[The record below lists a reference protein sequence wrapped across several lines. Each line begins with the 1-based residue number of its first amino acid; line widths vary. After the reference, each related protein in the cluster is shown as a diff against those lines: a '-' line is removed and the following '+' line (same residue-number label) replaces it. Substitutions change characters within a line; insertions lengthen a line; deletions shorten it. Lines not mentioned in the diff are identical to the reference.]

1 MNPHRASDA
10 LTAIVQEPTCGDTT
24 FYAQPRPLMRSGYLV
39 RSTKAVTALR
49 MIDRLLAVS
58 TGRRGKNRPPAEP
71 QRILVSNWAHLGDVL
86 TSLPTLRLLRES
98 FPRSRIDL
106 IVGRHAQAAV
116 EGSRLY
122 DHLYRI
128 DHFLLSR
135 AAGGLAAKHAV
146 YLQDKRQFLAA
157 APAAR
162 YEVAIDL
169 YPYFPPAAPL
179 FWQARIP
186 IRCGFTSGG
195 FGPLLTHPVPWV
207 YQAKSISQ
215 YGGDLVAALWA
226 EAAPAT
232 GHLAPYWPST
242 PGLATPSEEPPTH
255 APLMDAPYVVLH
267 IGTGAAWKEWPE
279 DRWREL
285 VQRWPAD
292 APRLVICGRGEEEVA
307 RARRIADA
315 GPPGRSVLFIDRPWR
330 DFAALLAGAA
340 GLICLES
347 AACHLAAAFSL
358 PTVAIYSG
366 VNEHRLWGPDNP
378 NARLLT
384 SRTAC
389 APCHRAG
396 CATMAC
402 IRGVSTDEVLAA
414 IGSLIG
420 LGPSAPDAAPHALE
434 PLRVI

>member
-1 MNPHRASDA
+1 MNPDHAEDARSSAAAHRIFRDDIA
-10 LTAIVQEPTCGDTT
+10 
-24 FYAQPRPLMRSGYLV
+24 YAQPRPLTRGGYLV
-39 RSTKAVTALR
+39 RSAKAVTTLR
-49 MIDRLLAVS
+49 MIDRLLALS
-58 TGRRGKNRPPAEP
+58 RPLRAAAQPTSEP
-71 QRILVSNWAHLGDVL
+71 QRILVANWAHLGDVL

-135 AAGGLAAKHAV
+135 AAGGLSAKHAA
-146 YLQDKRQFLAA
+146 YRQDKRAFLAA
-157 APAAR
+157 AKAAR

-186 IRCGFTSGG
+186 VRCGFTSGG
-195 FGPLLTHPVPWV
+195 FGPLLTHPVKWT
-207 YQAKSISQ
+207 YQGKPISQ
-215 YGGDLVAALWA
+215 YGRELVAALWA
-226 EAAPAT
+226 EAAPTT
-232 GHLAPYWPST
+232 GHLAPYWPQ
-242 PGLATPSEEPPTH
+242 PALPALATPADE
-255 APLMDAPYVVLH
+255 PYVVLH
-267 IGTGAAWKEWPE
+267 IGAGAAWKEWPE
-279 DRWREL
+279 CRWHDL

-292 APRLVICGRGEEEVA
+292 APRLVLCGSGDAEAA
-307 RARRIADA
+307 RARRIAGA

-330 DFAALLAGAA
+330 DFAALLAGAT

-366 VNEHRLWGPDNP
+366 VNERPLWGPDNP
-378 NARLLT
+378 NARLL
-384 SRTAC
+384 SAPTAC
-389 APCHRAG
+389 TPCHRAG

-402 IRGVSTDEVLAA
+402 IRGVSADEVLAA
-414 IGSLIG
+414 IAPLIG
-420 LGPSAPDAAPHALE
+420 CASQPRPPAPHAMGA
-434 PLRVI
+434 LRVI